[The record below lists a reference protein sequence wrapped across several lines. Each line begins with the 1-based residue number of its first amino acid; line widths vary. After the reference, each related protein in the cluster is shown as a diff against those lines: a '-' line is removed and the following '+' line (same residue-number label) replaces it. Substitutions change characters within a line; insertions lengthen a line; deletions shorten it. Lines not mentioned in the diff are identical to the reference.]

1 MEIANLVLEYLRVIL
16 SWPPL
21 VIAALICF
29 LVSQREPITRL
40 IDRIRG
46 LSFPGGELNA
56 EPYEPPLE
64 KKSGEPAALPE
75 KSTSTSSGEIDRE
88 FTYFLNSSLKANRQ
102 IISKLIDVLWDKLGL
117 SMFNREVKKIEEKM
131 DRIKDRIDENAY
143 RDLLSVMNKDDQ
155 PPKRLDLINSYIKS
169 KSLIDYLRSLATKR

>member
-21 VIAALICF
+21 VIAALIYL
-29 LVSQREPITRL
+29 LVSQRVSIAKL

-46 LSFPGGELNA
+46 FNFPGGGVNT
-56 EPYEPPLE
+56 EPSYASPVE
-64 KKSGEPAALPE
+64 KKSGEPAALPG

-88 FTYFLNSSLKANRQ
+88 FTYFLNSSLSANRQ

-117 SMFNREVKKIEEKM
+117 SMFNREVKKIEEKHNEM
-131 DRIKDRIDENAY
+131 Y
-143 RDLLSVMNKDDQ
+143 RTVETRN
-155 PPKRLDLINSYIKS
+155 
-169 KSLIDYLRSLATKR
+169 TV